1 MNFSNQLLMYV
12 GHLSSPVSLNK
23 AVVVGAS
30 WHKNKSFILI
40 LSVEFKCNTLEKIIS
55 VLYTSTTIFSLP
67 LLVFS
72 LSQLLFL
79 FLIFNFY
86 FLPISSAFFT
96 FTDFSA
102 IWPVHILQRLV
113 KICDSLWSGRI
124 HVSSK
129 FFNLVRF
136 NPRSVFSSLCFVRL
150 SSSLLRNLSK
160 FFSTSLH
167 LCWNFAHVRMVLGFV
182 AFPIIPVGPFL
193 TS

>member
-30 WHKNKSFILI
+30 WHKNKWFILI

-79 FLIFNFY
+79 FLTGDLRVNFSETTSFVFY
-86 FLPISSAFFT
+86 QSLVHFLHSQISLLSDQCIYCRGLLKYVIHSGVEEYTLVANFFT
-96 FTDFSA
+96 WYDL
-102 IWPVHILQRLV
+102 ILAV
-113 KICDSLWSGRI
+113 
-124 HVSSK
+124 
-129 FFNLVRF
+129 FFLLYV
-136 NPRSVFSSLCFVRL
+136 L
-150 SSSLLRNLSK
+150 SY
-160 FFSTSLH
+160 
-167 LCWNFAHVRMVLGFV
+167 
-182 AFPIIPVGPFL
+182 
-193 TS
+193 